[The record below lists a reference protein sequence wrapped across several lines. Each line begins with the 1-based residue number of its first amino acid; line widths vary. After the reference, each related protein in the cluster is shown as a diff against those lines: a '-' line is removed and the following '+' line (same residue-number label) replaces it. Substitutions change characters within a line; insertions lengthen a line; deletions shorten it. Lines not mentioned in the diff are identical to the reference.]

1 LLHTF
6 ARWKKIA
13 IKRKKEGYTMPP
25 HCDTRD
31 GPVVKAAKKALETGN
46 LNYILI
52 WIPKESEKELKEIF
66 EKTLRARKSGKDA
79 KDVADDWFFENS
91 IRLHR
96 AGEGAPYTGMKPAGL
111 SEGPVVP
118 RAEKAIETGDPK
130 ETIGF
135 IQKTI
140 EDDLH
145 HRFQRAMEKK
155 EYDVN
160 DVAAGRE
167 YIEAFIG
174 WVVYSH
180 HLWQS
185 VTSAAGH
192 GEKHE
197 EKSGCG
203 HH

>member
-1 LLHTF
+1 
-6 ARWKKIA
+6 
-13 IKRKKEGYTMPP
+13 MPP

-46 LNYILI
+46 LHYVLI
-52 WIPKESEKELKEIF
+52 WIPQESEKELRNVF
-66 EKTLRARKSGKDA
+66 VKTLKARKAGKDA
-79 KDVADDWFFENS
+79 QEVADDWFFENT

-118 RAEKAIETGDPK
+118 KAEKAIETGNSQ
-130 ETIGF
+130 ETIDF
-135 IQKTI
+135 ILGI
-140 EDDLH
+140 VGDDLA
-145 HRFQRAMEKK
+145 HRFHRVMEKK
-155 EYDVN
+155 TYDVN

-167 YIEAFIG
+167 FIEAFIG

-180 HLWQS
+180 HLYEYVKGS
-185 VTSAAGH
+185 GSH
-192 GEKHE
+192 GEQQG
-197 EKSGCG
+197 EKAGSG

>member
-1 LLHTF
+1 
-6 ARWKKIA
+6 
-13 IKRKKEGYTMPP
+13 MPP

-31 GPVVKAAKKALETGN
+31 GPVVKAEIKALETEN
-46 LNYILI
+46 LNYVLI
-52 WIPKESEKELKEIF
+52 WVPKESEKELKGIF
-66 EKTLRARKSGKDA
+66 EKTLRARKAGKDA
-79 KDVADDWFFENS
+79 KDVVDDWFFENT

-130 ETIGF
+130 ESIEF
-135 IQKTI
+135 ILKTV
-140 EDDLH
+140 EDDLT
-145 HRFQRAMEKK
+145 HRFHHVMEKK
-155 EYDVN
+155 KYDVN

-167 YIEAFIG
+167 FIEAFIG

-180 HLWQS
+180 HLYMS
-185 VTSAAGH
+185 VTNAGGH
-192 GEKHE
+192 GEQHG
-197 EKSGCG
+197 EKAGCG

>member
-1 LLHTF
+1 
-6 ARWKKIA
+6 
-13 IKRKKEGYTMPP
+13 MPP

-31 GPVVKAAKKALETGN
+31 GPVVKAAQKALETGN
-46 LNYILI
+46 LNYVVI
-52 WIPKESEKELKEIF
+52 WIPKESEKELKEVF
-66 EKTLRARKSGKDA
+66 ARTLRARKAGKDA
-79 KDVADDWFFENS
+79 QDVADDWFFETA

-118 RAEKAIETGDPK
+118 KAEKAIETGDPK

-135 IQKTI
+135 ILKTV
-140 EDDLH
+140 EDDLT
-145 HRFQRAMEKK
+145 HRFHHVMEKK
-155 EYDVN
+155 KYNVD

-167 YIEAFIG
+167 FIEAFIG

-180 HLWQS
+180 HLYMN
-185 VTSAAGH
+185 VKGGGGH
-192 GEKHE
+192 GEQHD
-197 EKSGCG
+197 EKAGCG